1 MGISTRQSDQEQQ
14 QGWMLSVSASE
25 TVRASYSSNLRG
37 IMNQK
42 LIQSLAQVILSLSD
56 DERQYLE
63 REVQKYSL
71 EKQMENLEDKL
82 NFFEN
87 KYQMSST
94 EFYQQFQ
101 AGKLGDSIDFFEW
114 NTYYEMLTFT
124 QVKLSDKV

>member
-1 MGISTRQSDQEQQ
+1 
-14 QGWMLSVSASE
+14 
-25 TVRASYSSNLRG
+25 
-37 IMNQK
+37 MNQK

-94 EFYQQFQ
+94 EFYRQFQ

-114 NTYYEMLTFT
+114 NTYYEMLIST
-124 QVKLSDKV
+124 QVKVSDQV

>member
-1 MGISTRQSDQEQQ
+1 
-14 QGWMLSVSASE
+14 
-25 TVRASYSSNLRG
+25 
-37 IMNQK
+37 MNQK

-63 REVQKYSL
+63 REIQKYSL
-71 EKQMENLEDKL
+71 EKQRENLEDKL

-94 EFYQQFQ
+94 EFYQKFQ

-114 NTYYEMLTFT
+114 NTYYEMLIST
-124 QVKLSDKV
+124 QVKVSD